1 MIVKELTKEWVE
13 SGVNE
18 GDVLLVHSDLRRII
32 KRYRKKG
39 KVITPQI
46 IIDSFLSAV
55 GSSGTL
61 ILPLFN
67 FDFTKGV
74 SFDICHTPSQMGVLT
89 ETGRLYP
96 GAVRTGHPIYSF
108 AVIGAKAEKFK
119 KVNNFSGYGADS
131 PFAIL
136 RELDGKIAVLDLPDQ
151 NSMTFYHYVEEMHK
165 VPYRY
170 MKTFTGK
177 YTDEE
182 GKTEIRTYG
191 LFVRDTEKKVLTY
204 VNPTGEL
211 LWENGLYTGFKP
223 YEGSGLRTISS
234 RRMYDFVSNIIKS
247 GKARGLL
254 YIIEGESKINE

>member
-1 MIVKELTKEWVE
+1 MIAEELTKEWVE
-13 SGVNE
+13 SGVNQ
-18 GDVLLVHSDLRRII
+18 GDVLLVHSNLRRII

-39 KVITPQI
+39 KAITPQI
-46 IIDSFLSAV
+46 ILESFLNAV

-74 SFDICHTPSQMGVLT
+74 LFDIRHTPSQMGALA
-89 ETGRLYP
+89 EAGRLYR
-96 GAVRTGHPIYSF
+96 GAVRTAHPIYSF
-108 AVIGAKAEKFK
+108 AVIGAKAENFK
-119 KVNNFSGYGADS
+119 GVDNFSGYGADS

-136 RELDGKIAVLDLPDQ
+136 RELDGTIAVLDLPDQ

-170 MKTFTGK
+170 MKPFTGQ

-191 LFVRDTEKKVLTY
+191 LFVRDIEKNVLTY

-223 YEGSGLRTISS
+223 YEGLGLRVISS
-234 RRMYDFVSNIIKS
+234 RSMYDFVSNIIES

-254 YIIEGESKINE
+254 YIIEADQR